1 MNASRRSSCLLAV
14 LALSAV
20 APVAR
25 ADEPS
30 VPDDPNQPNETNL
43 PGSPS
48 EASVPP
54 SVATTPAKAE
64 EAAAPGIPLRLAVQV
79 EAANGV
85 LTGSFHNALVGARLD
100 GRFSEHVSLGGYL
113 GYANLKGKDGR
124 AHAALGYVALEYMAG
139 DPASTVRFPV
149 RFGTGYLAAN
159 GPVARL
165 SVGAAVAVG
174 KKVDL
179 IGEVASIVWITNNQ
193 NLVSLDGCLEVA
205 FRF

>member
-1 MNASRRSSCLLAV
+1 MIASRRSSCLLAV
-14 LALSAV
+14 LALSA
-20 APVAR
+20 AGRAAR
-25 ADEPS
+25 ADEPNT
-30 VPDDPNQPNETNL
+30 PNA
-43 PGSPS
+43 PS
-48 EASVPP
+48 APS
-54 SVATTPAKAE
+54 SVAATSTKADD
-64 EAAAPGIPLRLAVQV
+64 AAVSGIPLRLAVQI

-100 GRFSEHVSLGGYL
+100 GRFSEHVSLGGYV

-165 SVGAAVAVG
+165 GIGVAVAVS

-179 IGEVASIVWITNNQ
+179 VGEVASIVWISNNQ